1 MALLSLQGVTLNL
14 GGKTLLDTA
23 DLHVEQGERVC
34 LVGRNGV
41 GKSSLMALLSGDLTP
56 DGGTIVRTP
65 GVTFGHMPQAVP
77 DHWSGPVFGVV
88 ASGLGK
94 EGEALAA
101 AHLIATGREAQLSAA
116 KLALARDLLQSG
128 EGWERHGDILE
139 AINQLGLDPEA
150 DFATLSGGNKRR
162 VALARALVASENL
175 LLDEPTNHLDIKTIA
190 WLEDFL
196 VRRVKTFVFI
206 SHDRAFVRRLAT
218 RIVEVDRS
226 QLYSYACTF
235 DQFLERREERL
246 DAEEK
251 QAAAFDKKLAQ
262 EEAWIR
268 QGIKARRTRNMGR
281 VRALQ
286 AMRSE
291 RMARVSRQGVVSML
305 AQEAERSGKL
315 VIEAKQAG
323 FAYPDGYRVFNAFST
338 IIQRGDRIGLIGN
351 NGVGKTTLLRL
362 LLGELEPTEGSIRHG
377 TRLEVSYFDQLRS
390 SLDPEKSV
398 MDNVANGNDTVTI
411 NGQQR
416 HVASYLMDFLFESD
430 RLRVPVH
437 TLSGGERN
445 RLLLAKL
452 FTMPSNL
459 LVLDEPTNDLDVE
472 TLELLEEL
480 LASYSGTVLMVS
492 HDREFLDGLVDKVYE
507 FRDGRV
513 KEHLGGIYDFL
524 RDRQLESMR
533 ELDRA
538 NSSAAV
544 AAQSSGPGTNPVPG
558 NRSKGTAGKSP
569 ANGATSPAKPALSG
583 KELYT
588 LKREADKQ
596 LRKAERDV
604 EQAEEQIM
612 ALEKQIAGMDKQMAD
627 PAAHG
632 IDLSDGTLYAQYNEL
647 KDQLSK
653 LTYRW
658 EELNIELE
666 NAQEAVAEFQ

>member
-1 MALLSLQGVTLNL
+1 
-14 GGKTLLDTA
+14 
-23 DLHVEQGERVC
+23 
-34 LVGRNGV
+34 
-41 GKSSLMALLSGDLTP
+41 
-56 DGGTIVRTP
+56 
-65 GVTFGHMPQAVP
+65 MPQAVP

-101 AHLIATGREAQLSAA
+101 AHLIATGREDQLSAA

-226 QLYSYACTF
+226 QLYSYGLHVRPVPRTPGGTP
-235 DQFLERREERL
+235 RRRGKTGRGLRQETRAGRSV
-246 DAEEK
+246 DTARH
-251 QAAAFDKKLAQ
+251 QGPPHPQHGAAS
-262 EEAWIR
+262 
-268 QGIKARRTRNMGR
+268 ARW
-281 VRALQ
+281 Q

-492 HDREFLDGLVDKVYE
+492 HDREFLDNLVTTTLALEGDGQVREYVGGYTDWLRQRPEPVAAHTDKPKPKPLAPPAKIGPRKLTFKEQRELQMLKDELEALPGKMAALEDEQHTLEDRLNDPGFFARDPDGFNATAKRISELDDEQTAALQRWEDVE
-507 FRDGRV
+507 FRIA
-513 KEHLGGIYDFL
+513 E
-524 RDRQLESMR
+524 LE
-533 ELDRA
+533 
-538 NSSAAV
+538 
-544 AAQSSGPGTNPVPG
+544 G
-558 NRSKGTAGKSP
+558 
-569 ANGATSPAKPALSG
+569 
-583 KELYT
+583 
-588 LKREADKQ
+588 
-596 LRKAERDV
+596 KAE
-604 EQAEEQIM
+604 
-612 ALEKQIAGMDKQMAD
+612 DK
-627 PAAHG
+627 
-632 IDLSDGTLYAQYNEL
+632 
-647 KDQLSK
+647 
-653 LTYRW
+653 
-658 EELNIELE
+658 
-666 NAQEAVAEFQ
+666 

>member
-101 AHLIATGREAQLSAA
+101 AHLIATGREDQLSAA

-507 FRDGRV
+507 FRDGGV
-513 KEHLGGIYDFL
+513 KEYLGGIYYFL
-524 RDRQLESMR
+524 EKRKLESLQEIER
-533 ELDRA
+533 RDA
-538 NSSAAV
+538 
-544 AAQSSGPGTNPVPG
+544 
-558 NRSKGTAGKSP
+558 
-569 ANGATSPAKPALSG
+569 PAKMPAKGDEPKPAVSG
-583 KELYT
+583 KLSYEQR
-588 LKREADKQ
+588 KEQEKQ
-596 LRKAERDV
+596 LRKAKKVV
-604 EQAEEQIM
+604 ETIEAELADI
-612 ALEKQIAGMDKQMAD
+612 EKRIAEYDARFAAATEYNEAD
-627 PAAHG
+627 YKA
-632 IDLSDGTLYAQYNEL
+632 YNEL
-647 KDQLSK
+647 KTRYDHQMHE
-653 LTYRW
+653 W
-658 EELNIELE
+658 EKASYELE
-666 NAQEAVAEFQ
+666 IIENE

>member
-1 MALLSLQGVTLNL
+1 M
-14 GGKTLLDTA
+14 
-23 DLHVEQGERVC
+23 ER
-34 LVGRNGV
+34 
-41 GKSSLMALLSGDLTP
+41 
-56 DGGTIVRTP
+56 
-65 GVTFGHMPQAVP
+65 
-77 DHWSGPVFGVV
+77 PVFGVV

-101 AHLIATGREAQLSAA
+101 AHLIATGREDQLSAA

-128 EGWERHGDILE
+128 EGWERHGDIPE

-150 DFATLSGGNKRR
+150 DFATLSGGTSAAWRWPAPSSPPKTCC
-162 VALARALVASENL
+162 STSP
-175 LLDEPTNHLDIKTIA
+175 PTIWTSRPSRGWK
-190 WLEDFL
+190 
-196 VRRVKTFVFI
+196 I
-206 SHDRAFVRRLAT
+206 SSSGGSKPSSSSAMTVLFVRRLAT

-268 QGIKARRTRNMGR
+268 QGIKARRTCNMGR

-377 TRLEVSYFDQLRS
+377 RGSKS
-390 SLDPEKSV
+390 AISISSASLDPEKSV

-437 TLSGGERN
+437 
-445 RLLLAKL
+445 A
-452 FTMPSNL
+452 
-459 LVLDEPTNDLDVE
+459 
-472 TLELLEEL
+472 
-480 LASYSGTVLMVS
+480 
-492 HDREFLDGLVDKVYE
+492 
-507 FRDGRV
+507 FRR
-513 KEHLGGIYDFL
+513 
-524 RDRQLESMR
+524 
-533 ELDRA
+533 RA
-538 NSSAAV
+538 
-544 AAQSSGPGTNPVPG
+544 
-558 NRSKGTAGKSP
+558 
-569 ANGATSPAKPALSG
+569 
-583 KELYT
+583 
-588 LKREADKQ
+588 
-596 LRKAERDV
+596 
-604 EQAEEQIM
+604 
-612 ALEKQIAGMDKQMAD
+612 
-627 PAAHG
+627 
-632 IDLSDGTLYAQYNEL
+632 
-647 KDQLSK
+647 
-653 LTYRW
+653 
-658 EELNIELE
+658 
-666 NAQEAVAEFQ
+666 

>member
-101 AHLIATGREAQLSAA
+101 AHLIATGREDQLSAA
-116 KLALARDLLQSG
+116 KLALARNLLQTG

-251 QAAAFDKKLAQ
+251 QAAVFDKKLAQ

-492 HDREFLDGLVDKVYE
+492 HDREFLDGLVDRVYE
-507 FRDGRV
+507 FGHGKV
-513 KEHLGGIYDFL
+513 TECLGGIYEFL
-524 RDRQLESMR
+524 EKKKLASLQELERSTPAPKAEKAAPKAQQAAQAAPTAADSPAPKLSYAEQRERDKALRRAAKKVEEAEANVTAR
-533 ELDRA
+533 EK
-538 NSSAAV
+538 AV
-544 AAQSSGPGTNPVPG
+544 A
-558 NRSKGTAGKSP
+558 
-569 ANGATSPAKPALSG
+569 
-583 KELYT
+583 
-588 LKREADKQ
+588 
-596 LRKAERDV
+596 DV
-604 EQAEEQIM
+604 EAE
-612 ALEKQIAGMDKQMAD
+612 IAVGCVDPEIFTRHAD
-627 PAAHG
+627 A
-632 IDLSDGTLYAQYNEL
+632 T
-647 KDQLSK
+647 K
-653 LTYRW
+653 
-658 EELNIELE
+658 ELE
-666 NAQEAVAEFQ
+666 NAMSLWELAQMELDELKERYKQ

>member
-1 MALLSLQGVTLNL
+1 
-14 GGKTLLDTA
+14 
-23 DLHVEQGERVC
+23 
-34 LVGRNGV
+34 
-41 GKSSLMALLSGDLTP
+41 
-56 DGGTIVRTP
+56 
-65 GVTFGHMPQAVP
+65 MPQAVP

-101 AHLIATGREAQLSAA
+101 AHLIATGREDQLSAA

-305 AQEAERSGKL
+305 APGGGTLR
-315 VIEAKQAG
+315 QAG
-323 FAYPDGYRVFNAFST
+323 YRGET
-338 IIQRGDRIGLIGN
+338 GGIRLPRRLPRIQRL
-351 NGVGKTTLLRL
+351 
-362 LLGELEPTEGSIRHG
+362 
-377 TRLEVSYFDQLRS
+377 FDHHPARG
-390 SLDPEKSV
+390 PHR
-398 MDNVANGNDTVTI
+398 AHR
-411 NGQQR
+411 QQR
-416 HVASYLMDFLFESD
+416 RGQDHPAPPPSRRTRTHGRLHPARDAARSQLFRSA
-430 RLRVPVH
+430 P
-437 TLSGGERN
+437 
-445 RLLLAKL
+445 LLA
-452 FTMPSNL
+452 
-459 LVLDEPTNDLDVE
+459 
-472 TLELLEEL
+472 
-480 LASYSGTVLMVS
+480 
-492 HDREFLDGLVDKVYE
+492 
-507 FRDGRV
+507 
-513 KEHLGGIYDFL
+513 
-524 RDRQLESMR
+524 
-533 ELDRA
+533 
-538 NSSAAV
+538 
-544 AAQSSGPGTNPVPG
+544 
-558 NRSKGTAGKSP
+558 RS
-569 ANGATSPAKPALSG
+569 
-583 KELYT
+583 
-588 LKREADKQ
+588 
-596 LRKAERDV
+596 
-604 EQAEEQIM
+604 
-612 ALEKQIAGMDKQMAD
+612 
-627 PAAHG
+627 
-632 IDLSDGTLYAQYNEL
+632 
-647 KDQLSK
+647 
-653 LTYRW
+653 
-658 EELNIELE
+658 
-666 NAQEAVAEFQ
+666 

>member
-1 MALLSLQGVTLNL
+1 MSAITLENVSLSFAAKPQPFTVLDDISLSLEKGEFVVLLGPSGCGKSTILNL
-14 GGKTLLDTA
+14 VAGFNKPDRGRVAAGGKTVKLPGPDRGMIFQQPNLFPW
-23 DLHVEQGERVC
+23 
-34 LVGRNGV
+34 
-41 GKSSLMALLSGDLTP
+41 LSVLEN
-56 DGGTIVRTP
+56 
-65 GVTFGHMPQAVP
+65 VTFGPR
-77 DHWSGPVFGVV
+77 
-88 ASGLGK
+88 LGK
-94 EGEALAA
+94 YHKDEVNAQALDW
-101 AHLIATGREAQLSAA
+101 LTRV
-116 KLALARDLLQSG
+116 
-128 EGWERHGDILE
+128 
-139 AINQLGLDPEA
+139 GLKGFEHHAPWQ
-150 DFATLSGGNKRR
+150 LSGGMKQR

-492 HDREFLDGLVDKVYE
+492 HDREFLDNLVTTTLALEGDGQVREYVGGYTDWLRQRPEPVAAHTDKPKPKPLAPPAKIGPRKLTFKEQRELQMLKDELEALPGKMAALEDEQHTLEDRLNDPGFFARDPDGFNATAKRISELDDEQTAALQRWEDVE
-507 FRDGRV
+507 FR
-513 KEHLGGIYDFL
+513 IA
-524 RDRQLESMR
+524 
-533 ELDRA
+533 EL
-538 NSSAAV
+538 
-544 AAQSSGPGTNPVPG
+544 
-558 NRSKGTAGKSP
+558 KG
-569 ANGATSPAKPALSG
+569 
-583 KELYT
+583 
-588 LKREADKQ
+588 
-596 LRKAERDV
+596 KAED
-604 EQAEEQIM
+604 I
-612 ALEKQIAGMDKQMAD
+612 K
-627 PAAHG
+627 P
-632 IDLSDGTLYAQYNEL
+632 S
-647 KDQLSK
+647 
-653 LTYRW
+653 
-658 EELNIELE
+658 LE
-666 NAQEAVAEFQ
+666 NAP

>member
-101 AHLIATGREAQLSAA
+101 AHLIATGREDQLSAA

-492 HDREFLDGLVDKVYE
+492 HDREFLDGLVERVYE

-524 RDRQLESMR
+524 RDRQIESMR
-533 ELDRA
+533 EIEQKA
-538 NSSAAV
+538 PVVTAE
-544 AAQSSGPGTNPVPG
+544 QKPKGP
-558 NRSKGTAGKSP
+558 
-569 ANGATSPAKPALSG
+569 SG
-583 KELYT
+583 KAQYEQ
-588 LKREADKQ
+588 KREAEKQ

-604 EQAEEQIM
+604 EKAEQEIM
-612 ALEKQIAGMDKQMAD
+612 ALEKEIAEKDRQLAD

-632 IDLSDGTLYAQYNEL
+632 IDLADGSFYAHYNEL
-647 KDQLSK
+647 KDKLNK

-658 EELNIELE
+658 EELSITLE
-666 NAQEAVAEFQ
+666 NLKETLAS

>member
-101 AHLIATGREAQLSAA
+101 AHLIATGREDQLSAA

-251 QAAAFDKKLAQ
+251 QAAAFD
-262 EEAWIR
+262 
-268 QGIKARRTRNMGR
+268 
-281 VRALQ
+281 
-286 AMRSE
+286 
-291 RMARVSRQGVVSML
+291 
-305 AQEAERSGKL
+305 
-315 VIEAKQAG
+315 
-323 FAYPDGYRVFNAFST
+323 
-338 IIQRGDRIGLIGN
+338 
-351 NGVGKTTLLRL
+351 
-362 LLGELEPTEGSIRHG
+362 
-377 TRLEVSYFDQLRS
+377 
-390 SLDPEKSV
+390 
-398 MDNVANGNDTVTI
+398 
-411 NGQQR
+411 
-416 HVASYLMDFLFESD
+416 
-430 RLRVPVH
+430 
-437 TLSGGERN
+437 
-445 RLLLAKL
+445 
-452 FTMPSNL
+452 
-459 LVLDEPTNDLDVE
+459 
-472 TLELLEEL
+472 
-480 LASYSGTVLMVS
+480 
-492 HDREFLDGLVDKVYE
+492 
-507 FRDGRV
+507 
-513 KEHLGGIYDFL
+513 
-524 RDRQLESMR
+524 
-533 ELDRA
+533 
-538 NSSAAV
+538 
-544 AAQSSGPGTNPVPG
+544 
-558 NRSKGTAGKSP
+558 
-569 ANGATSPAKPALSG
+569 
-583 KELYT
+583 
-588 LKREADKQ
+588 
-596 LRKAERDV
+596 
-604 EQAEEQIM
+604 
-612 ALEKQIAGMDKQMAD
+612 
-627 PAAHG
+627 
-632 IDLSDGTLYAQYNEL
+632 
-647 KDQLSK
+647 
-653 LTYRW
+653 
-658 EELNIELE
+658 
-666 NAQEAVAEFQ
+666 

>member
-101 AHLIATGREAQLSAA
+101 AHLIATGREDQLSAA

-291 RMARVSRQGVVSML
+291 RMARVSRQGVVSMF

-492 HDREFLDGLVDKVYE
+492 HDREFLDNLVTTTLALEGDGQVREYVGGYTDWLRQRPEPVAAHTDKPKPKPLAPPAKIGPRKLTFKEQRELQMLKDELEALPGKMAALEDEQHTLEDRLNDPGFFARDPDGFNATAKRISELDDEQTAALQRWEDVE
-507 FRDGRV
+507 FRIA
-513 KEHLGGIYDFL
+513 E
-524 RDRQLESMR
+524 LE
-533 ELDRA
+533 
-538 NSSAAV
+538 
-544 AAQSSGPGTNPVPG
+544 G
-558 NRSKGTAGKSP
+558 
-569 ANGATSPAKPALSG
+569 
-583 KELYT
+583 
-588 LKREADKQ
+588 
-596 LRKAERDV
+596 KAE
-604 EQAEEQIM
+604 
-612 ALEKQIAGMDKQMAD
+612 DK
-627 PAAHG
+627 
-632 IDLSDGTLYAQYNEL
+632 
-647 KDQLSK
+647 
-653 LTYRW
+653 
-658 EELNIELE
+658 
-666 NAQEAVAEFQ
+666 

>member
-101 AHLIATGREAQLSAA
+101 AHLIATGREDQLSAA

-262 EEAWIR
+262 E
-268 QGIKARRTRNMGR
+268 
-281 VRALQ
+281 
-286 AMRSE
+286 
-291 RMARVSRQGVVSML
+291 
-305 AQEAERSGKL
+305 AERSGKL

-377 TRLEVSYFDQLRS
+377 TRLEISYFDQLRS

-492 HDREFLDGLVDKVYE
+492 HDREFLDNLVTTTLALEGDGQVREYVGGYTDWLRQRPEPVAAHTDKPKPKPLAPPAKIGPRKLTFKEQRELQMLKDELEALPGKMAALEDEQHTLEDRLNDPGFFARDPDGFNATAKRISELDDEQTAALQRWEDVE
-507 FRDGRV
+507 FRIA
-513 KEHLGGIYDFL
+513 E
-524 RDRQLESMR
+524 LE
-533 ELDRA
+533 
-538 NSSAAV
+538 
-544 AAQSSGPGTNPVPG
+544 G
-558 NRSKGTAGKSP
+558 
-569 ANGATSPAKPALSG
+569 
-583 KELYT
+583 
-588 LKREADKQ
+588 
-596 LRKAERDV
+596 KAE
-604 EQAEEQIM
+604 
-612 ALEKQIAGMDKQMAD
+612 DK
-627 PAAHG
+627 
-632 IDLSDGTLYAQYNEL
+632 
-647 KDQLSK
+647 
-653 LTYRW
+653 
-658 EELNIELE
+658 
-666 NAQEAVAEFQ
+666 